1 MTAKATHPTFPL
13 STVAGRVALLTSV
26 ISGIVP
32 NRVLENIVV
41 HDTEKR
47 PYRKPVV
54 VPINGKEKRFPSV
67 REAAHAKLVEQRC
80 GGTYGP
86 MYLRMLNAMEKR
98 IANYCNA
105 DNVKGY
111 YWSE

>member
-1 MTAKATHPTFPL
+1 MPTKATHPSFPL
-13 STVAGRVALLTSV
+13 STVAGRVALLTCV
-26 ISGIVP
+26 IADAVP
-32 NRVLENIVV
+32 KKVLENIVV

-47 PYRKPVV
+47 PHRKPVV
-54 VPINGKEKRFPSV
+54 VPIGKKEVRFPSV
-67 REAAHAKLVEQRC
+67 RAAAQSKLVDMYPGLQ
-80 GGTYGP
+80 YGP
-86 MYLRMLNAMEKR
+86 SYLRKLNAMEKR